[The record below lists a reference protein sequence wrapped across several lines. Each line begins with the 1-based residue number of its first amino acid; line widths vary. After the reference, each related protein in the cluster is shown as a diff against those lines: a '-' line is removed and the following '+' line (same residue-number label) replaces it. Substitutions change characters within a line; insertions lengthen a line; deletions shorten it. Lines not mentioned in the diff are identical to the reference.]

1 MVNIVI
7 AVITC
12 RRPEWLNRLL
22 EELLKQNVRSDM
34 HVSVLIVDNASDAQT
49 KNVVLKHQYRNSSI
63 DVLYD
68 VESTPGIVFARNK
81 CVTTFLKMN
90 GEYLLFIDDDEWPG
104 NEFWL
109 INMFDAAIN
118 SKKHIVTSHVISV
131 GEEGTPAWA
140 VDLIYGDNPLSPG
153 QAVDVFYTNNLL
165 LSREV
170 ITSVFPCFDE
180 RFAMTGAS
188 DYHFSLRCKKAGF
201 SGVYI
206 DAPVIEE
213 FPKSRASIKWFCR
226 RGFRSGIGYTRSHLF
241 EERKVT
247 AIARCLVMSIIRL
260 LRGVAKLA
268 IGIFS
273 FNKMRFVDGLFRISS
288 AAGTIAGFLGIK
300 HEEYKII
307 HGK

>member
-12 RRPEWLNRLL
+12 KRPEWLSRLL
-22 EELLKQNVRSDM
+22 EGLLKQDIKSDM
-34 HVSVLIVDNASDAQT
+34 HVSILVVDNANDPQT
-49 KNVVLKHQYRNSSI
+49 KKVVLEHKYRNSSI

-68 VESTPGIVFARNK
+68 TEPTPGIVFARNK

-90 GEYLLFIDDDEWPG
+90 GEYLLFIDDDEWPE
-104 NEFWL
+104 NDSWL
-109 INMFDAAIN
+109 INMVDAARN
-118 SKKHIVTSHVISV
+118 LEAPIVTSHVISV
-131 GEEGTPAWA
+131 GEDGTPPWA
-140 VDLIYGDNPLSPG
+140 VDLIYGDNPLTIG
-153 QAVDVFYTNNLL
+153 QSVDVFYTNNLL
-165 LSREV
+165 LSRDV
-170 ITSVFPCFDE
+170 VSTVFPCFDE

-188 DYHFSLRCKKAGF
+188 DYHFALRCKKAGF

-241 EERKVT
+241 EEKKVT
-247 AIARCLVMSIIRL
+247 AIARCLAMSGVRLIRGL
-260 LRGVAKLA
+260 AKLLV
-268 IGIFS
+268 GIFS
-273 FNKMRFVDGLFRISS
+273 LNKMRFVDGLFRISS

-300 HEEYKII
+300 HEEYKVI